1 MESLKLR
8 ADGARMGVASKSIA
22 VLVLAHLLEVLTIAI
37 KLLPPERRNLL
48 AKLKGSVCA

>member
-1 MESLKLR
+1 MESLQLR
-8 ADGARMGVASKSIA
+8 TDDARMGIASKSIA

-48 AKLKGSVCA
+48 NKLKGSVCT